1 MHWNIQHKAMVKIFL
16 FAVFSLLTTGFAS
29 VLAAELKN
37 MPSDSEIRQQ
47 VVGTWTVD
55 MPPIK
60 GTVTIVSDGHFI
72 SQGTI
77 NLANDTLNI
86 RYEGSWR
93 IEDETL
99 IEEITKS
106 DSELLPVG
114 HITRDKIIHIN
125 DKELVY
131 LTKSGKTIT
140 RERSK

>member
-1 MHWNIQHKAMVKIFL
+1 MKTFL
-16 FAVFSLLTTGFAS
+16 FAVFSLLITGLAS
-29 VLAAELKN
+29 VLAAEPKN
-37 MPSDSEIRQQ
+37 MPSDFEIRQQ

-60 GTVTIVSDGHFI
+60 GTVTIASDGRFI

-77 NLANDTLNI
+77 NLANNTLNI

-93 IEDETL
+93 IEDGIL

-125 DKELVY
+125 DNELVY

>member
-1 MHWNIQHKAMVKIFL
+1 MKTFL
-16 FAVFSLLTTGFAS
+16 FAVFSLLITGLAS
-29 VLAAELKN
+29 VLAAEPKN
-37 MPSDSEIRQQ
+37 MPSDFEIRQQ

-60 GTVTIVSDGHFI
+60 GTVTIASDGRFI

-77 NLANDTLNI
+77 NLANNTLNI

-93 IEDETL
+93 IEDGIL

-125 DKELVY
+125 DNELVY
-131 LTKSGKTIT
+131 LTESGKTIT